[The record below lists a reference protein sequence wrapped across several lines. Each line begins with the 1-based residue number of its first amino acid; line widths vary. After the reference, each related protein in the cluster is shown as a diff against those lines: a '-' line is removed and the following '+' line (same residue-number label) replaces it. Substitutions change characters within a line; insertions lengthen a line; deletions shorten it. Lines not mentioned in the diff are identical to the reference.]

1 MIAAHH
7 SMLDSF
13 IFDAEVEYL
22 ETSANSGTYLRLPVN
37 VSGVG
42 EHMSFTLDVQ
52 YLDTLRGS
60 ITTQLEGFGYSYS
73 YGSSSAYL
81 YACIN
86 GQTSEQGSSAFG
98 VGTPSWYFNF
108 GTEDTSRHTFGANT
122 ERATAYFDG
131 NGVLCPYGTEKQIR
145 MTNFGLFCI
154 CKENGSALHVCS
166 LPVRLF
172 SFKLT
177 VGTAQKFNMIPVR
190 KGNTGF
196 LYNKVTGQL
205 HGKEDGADFII
216 GPDKQL

>member
-1 MIAAHH
+1 
-7 SMLDSF
+7 MLDSF
-13 IFDAEVEYL
+13 LFDAKVEYL

-42 EHMSFTLDVQ
+42 KHMSFTLDVQ

-60 ITTQLEGFGYSYS
+60 ITAQLEGFGYSYN

-86 GQTSEQGSSAFG
+86 GQTIYQGASAFG
-98 VGTPSWYFNF
+98 VGMPSNYFNF

-122 ERATAYFDG
+122 ARATAYFDG
-131 NGVLCPYGTEKQIR
+131 NGVATPSGTEKQIR

-154 CKENGSALHVCS
+154 CGKTGSVLHVCS

-177 VGTAQKFNMIPVR
+177 VENTQKFNMIPVR

-196 LYNKVTGQL
+196 LYNKVNGQL
-205 HGKEDGADFII
+205 YGKEGGADFIV
-216 GPDKQL
+216 GPDEQL

>member
-1 MIAAHH
+1 
-7 SMLDSF
+7 MLDSF
-13 IFDAEVEYL
+13 LFDAEVEYL

-37 VSGVG
+37 VFGVG
-42 EHMSFTLDVQ
+42 KHMSFTLDVQ

-73 YGSSSAYL
+73 YGSASAYL

-86 GQTSEQGSSAFG
+86 GQTSEQGTSAFG
-98 VGTPSWYFNF
+98 VGMPSSYFNF

-122 ERATAYFDG
+122 ARATAYFDG
-131 NGVLCPYGTEKQIR
+131 NGMTKYGTEKKIR
-145 MTNFGLFCI
+145 MRNFGLFCV
-154 CKENGSALHVCS
+154 CEEDGSVLHVCS

-177 VGTAQKFNMIPVR
+177 VDTSQMFNMIPVR

-196 LYNKVTGQL
+196 LYNKVNGQL
-205 HGKEDGADFII
+205 YGKEGGADFIV
-216 GPDKQL
+216 GQDK